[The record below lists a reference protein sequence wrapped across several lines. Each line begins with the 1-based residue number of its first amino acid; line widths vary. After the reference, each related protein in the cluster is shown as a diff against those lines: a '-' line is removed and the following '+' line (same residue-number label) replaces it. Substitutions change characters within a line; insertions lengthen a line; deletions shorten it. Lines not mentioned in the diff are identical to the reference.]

1 MEHFWI
7 DAAGLPAEITAQHPL
22 TRRLCRDYEIAPPQS
37 PAVLT
42 ACAEPET
49 AMRLADGAASPAYL
63 EFLCIHDSLAAQ
75 LPAHHRFL
83 MHGAAI
89 AFDGAAYLFTAP
101 SGTGKT
107 THVRLWRQY
116 LGSRVTVVNGDKPFL
131 SLEPDGTVR
140 VWGSPWAGKERWQSP
155 ISVPLCGVCLL
166 ERGTDRICLLPPEQA
181 LTPLFRQT
189 YHRDDPALEYLT
201 LGFLDA
207 LLRRVPVYRLT
218 CGMTDNAVRCS
229 FEALTGLPYEN
240 YRRPDGCGE
249 EGSAL

>member
-1 MEHFWI
+1 M
-7 DAAGLPAEITAQHPL
+7 
-22 TRRLCRDYEIAPPQS
+22 
-37 PAVLT
+37 
-42 ACAEPET
+42 
-49 AMRLADGAASPAYL
+49 
-63 EFLCIHDSLAAQ
+63 
-75 LPAHHRFL
+75 
-83 MHGAAI
+83 
-89 AFDGAAYLFTAP
+89 
-101 SGTGKT
+101 
-107 THVRLWRQY
+107 
-116 LGSRVTVVNGDKPFL
+116 VNGDKPFL

-166 ERGTDRICLLPPEQA
+166 ERGTDRICRLPPEQA

-218 CGMTDNAVRCS
+218 CGMTDDAVRCS

>member
-7 DAAGLPAEITAQHPL
+7 DAAGLPAEITVQHPL
-22 TRRLCRDYEIAPPQS
+22 TRRLCHDYEIAPPQS

-116 LGSRVTVVNGDKPFL
+116 LGSRVTVVNGDKSRFCRW
-131 SLEPDGTVR
+131 SLTAPSASGAPPGPVR
-140 VWGSPWAGKERWQSP
+140 SGGKVP
-155 ISVPLCGVCLL
+155 SVSRSAVSACWSAAWTASAAC
-166 ERGTDRICLLPPEQA
+166 
-181 LTPLFRQT
+181 
-189 YHRDDPALEYLT
+189 
-201 LGFLDA
+201 
-207 LLRRVPVYRLT
+207 RR
-218 CGMTDNAVRCS
+218 S
-229 FEALTGLPYEN
+229 
-240 YRRPDGCGE
+240 RR
-249 EGSAL
+249 

>member
-22 TRRLCRDYEIAPPQS
+22 TRRLCHDYEIAPPQS

-116 LGSRVTVVNGDKPFL
+116 L
-131 SLEPDGTVR
+131 
-140 VWGSPWAGKERWQSP
+140 
-155 ISVPLCGVCLL
+155 
-166 ERGTDRICLLPPEQA
+166 
-181 LTPLFRQT
+181 FRQT

-249 EGSAL
+249 KGSAL

>member
-1 MEHFWI
+1 
-7 DAAGLPAEITAQHPL
+7 
-22 TRRLCRDYEIAPPQS
+22 
-37 PAVLT
+37 
-42 ACAEPET
+42 
-49 AMRLADGAASPAYL
+49 MRLADGAASPAYL

-89 AFDGAAYLFTAP
+89 AFDGAAYLFTC
-101 SGTGKT
+101 TQR
-107 THVRLWRQY
+107 HRQDHPCPAVAAVP
-116 LGSRVTVVNGDKPFL
+116 GQPRHRGQRRQAVS

-166 ERGTDRICLLPPEQA
+166 ERGTDRICRLPPEQA

-229 FEALTGLPYEN
+229 FEVLTGLPYEN

>member
-7 DAAGLPAEITAQHPL
+7 NAAGLPAEITAQHPL
-22 TRRLCRDYEIAPPQS
+22 TRRLCQDYEISPPQS

-83 MHGAAI
+83 MHGAAV

-155 ISVPLCGVCLL
+155 ILRCLPAGA
-166 ERGTDRICLLPPEQA
+166 RHGPHLPPA
-181 LTPLFRQT
+181 AGAGAGAPVPPDVPSGRSRPGVPHPGLSGRTAAPC
-189 YHRDDPALEYLT
+189 P
-201 LGFLDA
+201 
-207 LLRRVPVYRLT
+207 RVPADLRHD
-218 CGMTDNAVRCS
+218 GR
-229 FEALTGLPYEN
+229 
-240 YRRPDGCGE
+240 RRP
-249 EGSAL
+249 LQL

>member
-1 MEHFWI
+1 
-7 DAAGLPAEITAQHPL
+7 
-22 TRRLCRDYEIAPPQS
+22 
-37 PAVLT
+37 
-42 ACAEPET
+42 
-49 AMRLADGAASPAYL
+49 
-63 EFLCIHDSLAAQ
+63 
-75 LPAHHRFL
+75 

-166 ERGTDRICLLPPEQA
+166 ERGTDRICRLPPEQA
-181 LTPLFRQT
+181 LAPLFRQT

-218 CGMTDNAVRCS
+218 CGMTDDAVRCS

>member
-1 MEHFWI
+1 
-7 DAAGLPAEITAQHPL
+7 
-22 TRRLCRDYEIAPPQS
+22 
-37 PAVLT
+37 
-42 ACAEPET
+42 
-49 AMRLADGAASPAYL
+49 
-63 EFLCIHDSLAAQ
+63 
-75 LPAHHRFL
+75 

-166 ERGTDRICLLPPEQA
+166 ERGTDRICRLPPEQA
-181 LTPLFRQT
+181 LAQYEQHLNQMLVLEEGMTEITGILLEYDVWHRYTAGVFSPT
-189 YHRDDPALEYLT
+189 YHFYPVWSIYTARSCDQPAMMIHA
-201 LGFLDA
+201 LDGTE
-207 LLRRVPVYRLT
+207 VIW
-218 CGMTDNAVRCS
+218 
-229 FEALTGLPYEN
+229 
-240 YRRPDGCGE
+240 
-249 EGSAL
+249 

>member
-7 DAAGLPAEITAQHPL
+7 DAAGLPAEITVQHPL
-22 TRRLCRDYEIAPPQS
+22 TRRLCHDYEIAPPQS

-107 THVRLWRQY
+107 TMSDCG
-116 LGSRVTVVNGDKPFL
+116 GST
-131 SLEPDGTVR
+131 
-140 VWGSPWAGKERWQSP
+140 WAAASPWSTVTSRFCRWSLTAPSASGAPPGPVRSGGKVP
-155 ISVPLCGVCLL
+155 SVSRSAVSACWSAAWTASAAC
-166 ERGTDRICLLPPEQA
+166 
-181 LTPLFRQT
+181 
-189 YHRDDPALEYLT
+189 
-201 LGFLDA
+201 
-207 LLRRVPVYRLT
+207 RR
-218 CGMTDNAVRCS
+218 S
-229 FEALTGLPYEN
+229 
-240 YRRPDGCGE
+240 RR
-249 EGSAL
+249 

>member
-7 DAAGLPAEITAQHPL
+7 NAAGLPAEITAQHPL
-22 TRRLCRDYEIAPPQS
+22 TRRLCQDYEISPPQS

-83 MHGAAI
+83 MHGAAV

-131 SLEPDGTVR
+131 SLEPDGTSASGAPPGPAKSGGR
-140 VWGSPWAGKERWQSP
+140 VPSVSHSAVSACWSAARTASAACRRSRRWRPCSARRTIGTIPPWSTSPWAFWTHCCAVSP
-155 ISVPLCGVCLL
+155 C
-166 ERGTDRICLLPPEQA
+166 
-181 LTPLFRQT
+181 
-189 YHRDDPALEYLT
+189 
-201 LGFLDA
+201 
-207 LLRRVPVYRLT
+207 
-218 CGMTDNAVRCS
+218 
-229 FEALTGLPYEN
+229 TG
-240 YRRPDGCGE
+240 
-249 EGSAL
+249 

>member
-1 MEHFWI
+1 
-7 DAAGLPAEITAQHPL
+7 
-22 TRRLCRDYEIAPPQS
+22 
-37 PAVLT
+37 
-42 ACAEPET
+42 
-49 AMRLADGAASPAYL
+49 MRLADGAASPAYL

-166 ERGTDRICLLPPEQA
+166 ERGTDRICRLPPEQA

-218 CGMTDNAVRCS
+218 CGHD
-229 FEALTGLPYEN
+229 GQ
-240 YRRPDGCGE
+240 RRPLQL
-249 EGSAL
+249 SRSSPVSPTKITAALMAVAKKEVHCDETQIRIHSP

>member
-22 TRRLCRDYEIAPPQS
+22 TRRLCHDYEIAPPQS

-49 AMRLADGAASPAYL
+49 AMRMADGTASPAYL

-101 SGTGKT
+101 SGTG
-107 THVRLWRQY
+107 
-116 LGSRVTVVNGDKPFL
+116 
-131 SLEPDGTVR
+131 
-140 VWGSPWAGKERWQSP
+140 
-155 ISVPLCGVCLL
+155 
-166 ERGTDRICLLPPEQA
+166 
-181 LTPLFRQT
+181 
-189 YHRDDPALEYLT
+189 
-201 LGFLDA
+201 
-207 LLRRVPVYRLT
+207 
-218 CGMTDNAVRCS
+218 
-229 FEALTGLPYEN
+229 
-240 YRRPDGCGE
+240 
-249 EGSAL
+249 

>member
-1 MEHFWI
+1 MYTDGQI
-7 DAAGLPAEITAQHPL
+7 YMG
-22 TRRLCRDYEIAPPQS
+22 
-37 PAVLT
+37 
-42 ACAEPET
+42 
-49 AMRLADGAASPAYL
+49 LADGQRVNM
-63 EFLCIHDSLAAQ
+63 SLN
-75 LPAHHRFL
+75 
-83 MHGAAI
+83 MSNSHGLI
-89 AFDGAAYLFTAP
+89 AGA

-166 ERGTDRICLLPPEQA
+166 ERGTDRICRLPPAQA

-218 CGMTDNAVRCS
+218 CGMTDDAVRCS

>member
-22 TRRLCRDYEIAPPQS
+22 TRRLCHDYEIAPPQS

-131 SLEPDGTVR
+131 SLEPD
-140 VWGSPWAGKERWQSP
+140 
-155 ISVPLCGVCLL
+155 
-166 ERGTDRICLLPPEQA
+166 
-181 LTPLFRQT
+181 
-189 YHRDDPALEYLT
+189 PALEYLT

-249 EGSAL
+249 KGSAL

>member
-1 MEHFWI
+1 M
-7 DAAGLPAEITAQHPL
+7 
-22 TRRLCRDYEIAPPQS
+22 
-37 PAVLT
+37 
-42 ACAEPET
+42 
-49 AMRLADGAASPAYL
+49 
-63 EFLCIHDSLAAQ
+63 
-75 LPAHHRFL
+75 
-83 MHGAAI
+83 
-89 AFDGAAYLFTAP
+89 
-101 SGTGKT
+101 
-107 THVRLWRQY
+107 
-116 LGSRVTVVNGDKPFL
+116 VNGDKPFL

-155 ISVPLCGVCLL
+155 ISVPLRGVCLL
-166 ERGTDRICLLPPEQA
+166 ERGTDRICRLPPEQA

-218 CGMTDNAVRCS
+218 CGMTGNAVRCS

>member
-22 TRRLCRDYEIAPPQS
+22 TRRLCHDYEIAPPQS

-49 AMRLADGAASPAYL
+49 AMRLADGAVSPAYL

-83 MHGAAI
+83 MHGAAV

-166 ERGTDRICLLPPEQA
+166 ERGTDRICRLPPEQA
-181 LTPLFRQT
+181 LAPCSARRTMGRSRPGVPHPGLSGRAAA
-189 YHRDDPALEYLT
+189 PCP
-201 LGFLDA
+201 
-207 LLRRVPVYRLT
+207 RVPADLRHD
-218 CGMTDNAVRCS
+218 GR
-229 FEALTGLPYEN
+229 
-240 YRRPDGCGE
+240 RRPLQLRGPHR
-249 EGSAL
+249 SPLRKLPPP